1 MTTGIALK
9 NSKKVYLEKNKFS
22 NALTNNFVSD
32 KSYEHVFN
40 VQKLFKQSAVKDYHK
55 LHLKVDVLL
64 LACVFETFRKEFI
77 YSF

>member
-32 KSYEHVFN
+32 KS
-40 VQKLFKQSAVKDYHK
+40 
-55 LHLKVDVLL
+55 
-64 LACVFETFRKEFI
+64 
-77 YSF
+77 